1 MLLFS
6 PRESS
11 LAALTTSFLQ
21 RTPKSSH
28 VLLGKS
34 DDLSELQ
41 IPQLYHMD
49 GLNDFLMSL
58 AFLKFSD
65 STNYRDV
72 NSLFFFCQN
81 PNQHLWQ
88 VSGYFIWVFHRH
100 STD

>member
-1 MLLFS
+1 MCCPLLATLPPGIFLTRHSTVLLFS

-11 LAALTTSFLQ
+11 LIALTTSFLQ
-21 RTPKSSH
+21 MTPKSSN

-34 DDLSELQ
+34 DDLSEPQ
-41 IPQLYHMD
+41 IPQMYNTD

-72 NSLFFFCQN
+72 NS
-81 PNQHLWQ
+81 
-88 VSGYFIWVFHRH
+88 
-100 STD
+100 